1 MQTFEGRKIDQNSPL
16 SEYPTPQFR
25 RDSYFSLNGIWEL
38 QILADDGSTSYDGEI
53 VVPFAVETLASNVKR
68 RIKPT
73 DKLVYNK
80 KFVLPEGLTGQRVL
94 LHFEAVDQ
102 VADVYLN
109 DIHIYHHEGGYLPF
123 TVDCLEAK
131 KGENHIRVEVSDD
144 TTSEIYPRGKQA
156 ENPKTIWYTPTSG
169 IWGSVWLEG
178 VPNQVIQ
185 SLNIV
190 PLFDEKAVEI
200 GVKFE
205 GKPIS
210 SKVEVAFNGKMVAS
224 GSLNEDN
231 KVVLL
236 LSIVKPW
243 TPETPDLYD
252 IKVSVNSD
260 TVHSY
265 FGLRKFSKVNVN
277 GHEVFA
283 LNNKPLFLT
292 GVLDQ
297 GYFPESGL
305 TPPTDKAMVDD
316 ILAMKSLGFNML
328 RKHIKIEP
336 MRWYYH
342 CDRLGMIVIQDFVN
356 GGAKYNDFLIA
367 FAPII
372 PFKFDDTKSM
382 KRLGRKNQAGRDF
395 FEKEM
400 EGTVERLKNCPCIA
414 IWTLFNEGW
423 GQFESVRLTK
433 KLREL
438 DSTRLIDST
447 SGWFDQGAGD
457 FSSHHVYFIKI
468 RLKPAQGR
476 ILSLTEFGGY
486 SLRIE
491 EHTESKKNFSYGR
504 VKNQKELENKL
515 TKLYR
520 KQVIP
525 LKEKGLSVAVLTQLC
540 DVEGETNGLLT
551 YDRKITKVRQKVM
564 LAINEELKK

>member
-25 RDSYFSLNGIWEL
+25 RESYFSLNGIWDL
-38 QILADDGSTSYDGEI
+38 QIAREDGSFAYDGEV
-53 VVPFAVETLASNVKR
+53 VVPFAVETLASKVKT
-68 RIKPT
+68 RIKAT
-73 DKLVYNK
+73 DKLIYNK
-80 KFVLPEGLTGQRVL
+80 RFTLPEGLTGQRVL

-123 TVDCLEAK
+123 TVDCLELK
-131 KGENHIRVEVSDD
+131 KGENQIRVEVSDD
-144 TTSEIYPRGKQA
+144 TSSEIYPRGKQA
-156 ENPKTIWYTPTSG
+156 ETPGTIWYTPTSG

-200 GVKFE
+200 GVRFE
-205 GKPIS
+205 GKPVS
-210 SKVEVAFNGKMVAS
+210 SEIEVSFGGKIVAS
-224 GSLNEDN
+224 GHLNEEN
-231 KVVLL
+231 KVILP
-236 LSIVKPW
+236 LSVVRPW
-243 TPETPDLYD
+243 SPDTPDLYD
-252 IKVSVNSD
+252 VKVKVNYD
-260 TVHSY
+260 TVYSY
-265 FGLRKFSKVNVN
+265 FGLRKFSKINVN

-283 LNNKPLFLT
+283 LNGKPLFLT

-316 ILAMKSLGFNML
+316 ILAMKGLGFNML

-342 CDRLGMIVIQDFVN
+342 CDRLGMIVIQDFIN
-356 GGAKYNDFLIA
+356 GGSKYNGFLIA
-367 FAPII
+367 FAPLFH
-372 PFKFDDTKSM
+372 FKFDDTKSM
-382 KRLGRKNQAGRDF
+382 KRLGRGSQEGRDF

-400 EGTVERLKNCPCIA
+400 EGTVERLKNCPCIG

-423 GQFESVRLTK
+423 GQFESLRLTK

-468 RLKPAQGR
+468 RLKPSKDR

-486 SLRIE
+486 SYRLE
-491 EHTESKKNFSYGR
+491 DHTETKRNFSYGR
-504 VKNQKELENKL
+504 VRSQKELENKL
-515 TKLYR
+515 TRLYR

-551 YDRKITKVRQKVM
+551 YDRKITKVRKEVM